1 MDLLVYNK
9 FIKIDIDYDII
20 NRDWIWF
27 IIFYEFEIII
37 IDKYDRDLWDLE
49 IIILWFERFEYDYLW
64 SIFFIDHLKS
74 LIDKLLYLE
83 TYISWFSSI
92 GIWSFIR
99 DNKILRNN
107 DKVSRIGSYDIAEE
121 SIV

>member
-99 DNKILRNN
+99 DNKWLRND